1 MPPIPVLSGQ
11 EVIKA
16 FQSLGWRV
24 VRRKGSHVM
33 MAKAGQ
39 TATLAVPDHDEVA
52 KGTLRTLIRS
62 ANLTIDEFLAAI

>member
-11 EVIKA
+11 DVIKA

-39 TATLAVPDHDEVA
+39 NATLSVPDHDEVGRGA
-52 KGTLRTLIRS
+52 LRSLIRS
-62 ANLTIDEFLAAI
+62 ADLTIDDFLAAL